1 LLFLRCGLFCRWFL
15 RCRFLR
21 RSFRSFGF
29 GFSFRGDLHRL
40 CRRLHFLRLRFLL
53 RKLGSGELLAVK
65 RNLSNAN
72 RSERLPMACD
82 LLVLFLPLVVE
93 HEDFVAASLFDYLP
107 ENPGIRW
114 RTSNLSLAA
123 RDCQHIAELKV
134 AVGTSSA
141 LDAYYIAGRDP
152 VLFSARADDRVHS
165 YASVVTDRICRDSA
179 NLLISLCLLCSASA
193 LSAAIAGGPRTEPRV
208 QAN

>member
-1 LLFLRCGLFCRWFL
+1 MII
-15 RCRFLR
+15 
-21 RSFRSFGF
+21 
-29 GFSFRGDLHRL
+29 
-40 CRRLHFLRLRFLL
+40 RLRFLI
-53 RKLGSGELLAVK
+53 RKHGSVELLVLK

-82 LLVLFLPLVVE
+82 LLVLFLPFVVE
-93 HEDFVAASLFDYLP
+93 HEDFVAASLFDYQP
-107 ENPGIRW
+107 ANPGIRW

-193 LSAAIAGGPRTEPRV
+193 LSAAIAGGPRTEPQV